1 MARYLKFAFIAL
13 LALSIASTAVLHNHS
28 LIPSEEGGQL
38 SQHFAPVCST
48 CAIGADRIVLGLAA
62 LAAPLAVFY
71 VLAAYEPLVFASPS
85 RRTSAPRGP
94 PALLA

>member
-28 LIPSEEGGQL
+28 LIPS
-38 SQHFAPVCST
+38 APVCPT
-48 CAIGADRIVLGLAA
+48 CAIGADRIVLGLAV
-62 LAAPLAVFY
+62 LAAPLVVFY
-71 VLAAYEPLVFASPS
+71 TLTAYEPLVFASPS
-85 RRTSAPRGP
+85 RRPSAPRGP